1 MRLGPSKPPLI
12 ILTAPNLHLSSHRSS
27 TIALWTLFH
36 PTTRVPQWLQ
46 GVRER
51 MRRPS
56 SRARSSAASKMDV
69 DALSPEPSI
78 CSVICSTIQM
88 EISHAT
94 DVEHTS
100 RERTCWVRK
109 SFRTCICE
117 DAMIARSGLAKLPVF
132 FFFTCRPVQEW
143 WNGRTVCFSFS
154 ASHSK
159 PQHGFTGVTAE
170 LSAYYPSL
178 LTVVRHFSGLG

>member
-51 MRRPS
+51 MRRAS
-56 SRARSSAASKMDV
+56 SKARSSAASKMGV

-88 EISHAT
+88 EILHAT
-94 DVEHTS
+94 GAEHTS
-100 RERTCWVRK
+100 RERTFWVRT

-117 DAMIARSGLAKLPVF
+117 DAMLARSGLVELPA

-143 WNGRTVCFSFS
+143 WNSRAMCSR
-154 ASHSK
+154 
-159 PQHGFTGVTAE
+159 
-170 LSAYYPSL
+170 LLIPSL
-178 LTVVRHFSGLG
+178 NVISQPLLQSFQRPIQVS